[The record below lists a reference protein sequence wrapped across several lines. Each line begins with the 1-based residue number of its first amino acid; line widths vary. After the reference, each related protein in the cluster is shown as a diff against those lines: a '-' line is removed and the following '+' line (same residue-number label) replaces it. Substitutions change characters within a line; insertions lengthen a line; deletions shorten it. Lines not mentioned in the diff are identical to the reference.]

1 MDSAARGFVENRT
14 AKLLAILVV
23 FVFAFVL
30 AGTVA
35 RYGHV
40 FRSQSIAGEFLEFP
54 VGSPAGMLVGFSLR
68 SVTTAAL
75 AGWLMYLMLAAAIVR
90 STRRGVV
97 IGGITALIAL
107 LALNVLTVFMVA
119 GLSSLR

>member
-1 MDSAARGFVENRT
+1 
-14 AKLLAILVV
+14 
-23 FVFAFVL
+23 
-30 AGTVA
+30 
-35 RYGHV
+35 
-40 FRSQSIAGEFLEFP
+40 
-54 VGSPAGMLVGFSLR
+54 MLVGFSLR

>member
-1 MDSAARGFVENRT
+1 MDSPGRGFVENPT
-14 AKLLAILVV
+14 AKLLALLVV
-23 FVFAFVL
+23 FVVAFVL
-30 AGTVA
+30 ADPVA
-35 RYGHV
+35 RSSHV

-68 SVTTAAL
+68 SVMTAAL
-75 AGWLMYLMLAAAIVR
+75 AGWLMYLVLAAAIVR

-97 IGGITALIAL
+97 IGGISVLIAL
-107 LALNVLTVFMVA
+107 LALNVLMVFVVA